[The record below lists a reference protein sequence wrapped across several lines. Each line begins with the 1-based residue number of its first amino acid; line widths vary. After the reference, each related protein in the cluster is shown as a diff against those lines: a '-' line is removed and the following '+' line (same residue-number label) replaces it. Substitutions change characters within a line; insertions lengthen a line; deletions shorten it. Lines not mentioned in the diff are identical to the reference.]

1 MYIRNLMEDTGSVSE
16 PGRRMI
22 CEHGLSFY
30 LETPRHKL
38 LFDLGAT
45 DAFLANARQA
55 GIDVSQVDT
64 AVISHGH
71 YDHGGGLEAFLEAN
85 HRASV
90 YLREGAFDPH
100 ISLQGENIHRIGLE
114 PKLQENPRIHLLR
127 EDTWLDEEL
136 FVFGNVTER
145 RLWSQSNRRLRMGT
159 LGYPQD
165 SFVHEQS
172 LLLLAEGR
180 RILLAGCSH
189 CGIVN
194 ILEKCRELTGSWP
207 EAVIGGLHL
216 SNPRGQ
222 EELDLPLLE
231 GTARYLEATGAV
243 YYTGH
248 CTGLEAYEWLR
259 KRLGERIV
267 YIHSGDQVR
276 I

>member
-1 MYIRNLMEDTGSVSE
+1 MYIRNLMEDTGSISE

-145 RLWSQSNRRLRMGT
+145 RLWSQSTGGSGWELWDIPRIPLSTNRACCSWRRAG
-159 LGYPQD
+159 GYCWRAAPTVV
-165 SFVHEQS
+165 S
-172 LLLLAEGR
+172 
-180 RILLAGCSH
+180 
-189 CGIVN
+189 
-194 ILEKCRELTGSWP
+194 
-207 EAVIGGLHL
+207 
-216 SNPRGQ
+216 
-222 EELDLPLLE
+222 
-231 GTARYLEATGAV
+231 
-243 YYTGH
+243 
-248 CTGLEAYEWLR
+248 
-259 KRLGERIV
+259 
-267 YIHSGDQVR
+267 
-276 I
+276 